1 MPSGKKRVKNYGRNS
16 EVDPEDGSGQQE
28 VRFGVCSSCHGT
40 FPLIDTPGIGI
51 TVCILSRSLDNG
63 RYQNTM

>member
-1 MPSGKKRVKNYGRNS
+1 MVAVSKKLGLEYVLPVM
-16 EVDPEDGSGQQE
+16 EP
-28 VRFGVCSSCHGT
+28 

-51 TVCILSRSLDNG
+51 TVCILPRSLDNG